1 MSRIVQ
7 ISGIEFT
14 LNGHQKSGEIGIM
27 AGKKITKFKSSKG
40 QLKKKA
46 MTSTIIK
53 NSAHSNPMPSHAQVT
68 KSQQNIPPNAILTL
82 PGVPVPVKQNP
93 IPPTQPSRDQLQPPN
108 LTPPAQSQFVPA
120 PTLGSVT
127 GARPVNNMNLGQ
139 SVLNA
144 RTIQGGAVHKA
155 QAKTKTKTQS
165 TLPSAQ
171 PLQESVEKQLELKT
185 EELTDQVILL
195 SEITDSL
202 LDESWTPDGITD
214 ILHVLLCSLNLD
226 VITVVLP
233 SMNYPTVL
241 DNISSRGY
249 DISPKSNVV
258 NLWLKTFDENSG
270 IDWKKLL
277 KLAKDIKTDLAYW
290 VVQEELHSIGYVP
303 IRDERIIYGFLFVAA
318 KSKKEQS
325 HLTSPLLEICGT
337 LIGLSYAKKFT
348 SGK

>member
-1 MSRIVQ
+1 MS
-7 ISGIEFT
+7 
-14 LNGHQKSGEIGIM
+14 
-27 AGKKITKFKSSKG
+27 GKKITKFKSTKG
-40 QLKKKA
+40 KGHFKK
-46 MTSTIIK
+46 MTMGSTVIN
-53 NSAHSNPMPSHAQVT
+53 NSGHSNPMPSHAQVT
-68 KSQQNIPPNAILTL
+68 KSQQNIPPRAIQT
-82 PGVPVPVKQNP
+82 PPAVAVPA
-93 IPPTQPSRDQLQPPN
+93 LQPPN
-108 LTPPAQSQFVPA
+108 LNHIPTQSKFAPPHSVNQA
-120 PTLGSVT
+120 P
-127 GARPVNNMNLGQ
+127 GAGPINNINLAQ

-144 RTIQGGAVHKA
+144 RTIQGGVHKA
-155 QAKTKTKTQS
+155 KVKTQS
-165 TLPSAQ
+165 AL

-185 EELTDQVILL
+185 EELADQVMLL

-202 LDESWTPDGITD
+202 LDEAWTPDGITD

-249 DISPKSNVV
+249 HIAPKHNIV

-277 KLAKDIKTDLAYW
+277 KLAKDVKTELAYW
-290 VVQEELHSIGYVP
+290 VVHEGLHSIGYVP
-303 IRDERIIYGFLFVAA
+303 IRDESIIYGFLFVAA
-318 KSKKEQS
+318 KSKKEQAR
-325 HLTSPLLEICGT
+325 LASPLLEICGT